1 MNWNGPK
8 GGLFVR
14 LTIKDGI
21 DAAAL
26 LERAVNEAS
35 AAFVPGAAFFC
46 LDGRGRSTLRL
57 SYSPP
62 DEATIREGIARL
74 GWLIAEL

>member
-1 MNWNGPK
+1 
-8 GGLFVR
+8 
-14 LTIKDGI
+14 
-21 DAAAL
+21 